1 MELTY
6 EEFINNILETRGR
19 FACGEEY
26 HERHH
31 IVPRCMDGGDEE
43 ENLIDLFARE
53 HYIAHKL
60 LAEEN
65 PDNEKL
71 VYAWGMMAFAKSENQ
86 NRYELSSEEYEKIK
100 ISLSDVRK
108 EKYSGEQNPMYGV
121 RRYGPDNP
129 NYGNYW
135 SEEQKQR
142 ASQIKQNISQETREK
157 MSRSMKDRMK
167 DPKNQYMLGKHHTEE
182 SKEKM
187 RIAHIKENLSE
198 ETIAKMKESAK
209 ARFSNPE
216 NHPMFGR
223 HQSEETKRK
232 LSELNKG
239 KIMPEDVRKKI
250 SKASAGENSH
260 RARKVIRLS
269 DLVIYGY
276 LNKAAQENNI
286 HKDTMRKYCR
296 KHNGFMYYDE
306 WLEQQNNLV
315 GEIIEKDIKS
325 KN

>member
-1 MELTY
+1 MLFRITKDELSKRG
-6 EEFINNILETRGR
+6 ESLDKRINELSKEI
-19 FACGEEY
+19 
-26 HERHH
+26 
-31 IVPRCMDGGDEE
+31 
-43 ENLIDLFARE
+43 
-53 HYIAHKL
+53 
-60 LAEEN
+60 
-65 PDNEKL
+65 
-71 VYAWGMMAFAKSENQ
+71 
-86 NRYELSSEEYEKIK
+86 YELSSEEYEKIK

-167 DPKNQYMLGKHHTEE
+167 DPKNQHMLGKHHTEE

-223 HQSEETKRK
+223 YQSEETKRK
-232 LSELNKG
+232 LSELWYNAHQGSNCKRVSQYSKDG
-239 KIMPEDVRKKI
+239 ILIKKSI
-250 SKASAGENSH
+250 FYYATK
-260 RARKVIRLS
+260 
-269 DLVIYGY
+269 
-276 LNKAAQENNI
+276 NN
-286 HKDTMRKYCR
+286 R
-296 KHNGFMYYDE
+296 
-306 WLEQQNNLV
+306 
-315 GEIIEKDIKS
+315 IK
-325 KN
+325 K